1 MNEGF
6 VGVDGFRIRYLE
18 FGQGAPLVHLHGA
31 AGPRVSQAHE
41 LLGERRRVVLFEMPG
56 FGLSEP
62 NERTRTIQELAGTM
76 TAAAAALGLERFDL
90 MGNSFG
96 AKVALWLALQSPE
109 RVSSLV
115 LVAPAAIRLRE
126 HSPEEIQAGMFVHPE
141 NRPAGPAPDPAAL
154 GRMHALSSRL
164 LGPLR
169 DAELEG
175 RLSEIEAPVLVVM
188 GTADPLIPP
197 DLGRHYVE
205 LLPNAFLVFL
215 YDAAHAADGDRP
227 EAFAALVGDFLE
239 RKQEF
244 LVTNQSGAL
253 FP

>member
-1 MNEGF
+1 VKEAF
-6 VGVDGFRIRYLE
+6 VEVDGFRIRYLE

-31 AGPRVSQAHE
+31 GGQRVSRAHQ
-41 LLGERRRVVLFEMPG
+41 LLGERRRVLLFEMPG
-56 FGLSEP
+56 FGFSEP
-62 NERTRTIQELAGTM
+62 NERTRTTQELAGTM
-76 TAAAAALGLERFDL
+76 AAAATALGLERFDL

-126 HSPEEIQAGMFVHPE
+126 HSPEEIQAGLFVHPE
-141 NRPAGPAPDPAAL
+141 NRPPGPAPDPAAL
-154 GRMHALSSRL
+154 ARMHALSRRL
-164 LGPLR
+164 IGPPR

-175 RLSEIEAPVLVVM
+175 RLQEVEAPVLVVM
-188 GTADPLIPP
+188 GTADLLIPP
-197 DLGRHYVE
+197 ELGRHYVE

-227 EAFAALVGDFLE
+227 EAFAALVDDFLE

-244 LVTNQSGAL
+244 LVTNRSGAL
-253 FP
+253 LP